1 MPGSVPSLLE
11 EFNYWLTAILSKT
24 TPSFCLSLLRPC
36 SQNSHSSLPMSLAS
50 TTWVTDC
57 CGHLLGDIT
66 TNNFK
71 LSIIWSSGTP
81 LSIFLAQWYPV
92 PNNPLVPQGP
102 TLQTQTHFLRLMA
115 LKILHDLVAAY
126 LSGIVSHS
134 SPYYPQPTSPSDPS
148 AFSQTSPSLAQ
159 GLCTCS
165 LLCLDSPTKGA
176 CPQDSSLTSFKF
188 LFRRAFSMWPST
200 IYLRFQPTNPKDIH
214 SLPYFTF
221 SMPLITIAYG
231 ITYYYFADSGG
242 KQNRMKV
249 EICIHFI

>member
-126 LSGIVSHS
+126 LSGIV
-134 SPYYPQPTSPSDPS
+134 PTPLPIIHNPP
-148 AFSQTSPSLAQ
+148 A
-159 GLCTCS
+159 
-165 LLCLDSPTKGA
+165 LLTPLH
-176 CPQDSSLTSFKF
+176 F
-188 LFRRAFSMWPST
+188 LRQVHP
-200 IYLRFQPTNPKDIH
+200 
-214 SLPYFTF
+214 
-221 SMPLITIAYG
+221 
-231 ITYYYFADSGG
+231 
-242 KQNRMKV
+242 
-249 EICIHFI
+249 